1 MSSVLFSSG
10 SYNRNNQAR
19 GGIERLTTKISELE
33 KKLGELEFVI
43 TTLQKTSGSAVEG
56 PAGPPGP
63 PGPAGATGA
72 AGPVGP
78 AGPPG
83 ADGAVGPT
91 GPAGPQGPQGLK
103 GLPGTTGQ

>member
-19 GGIERLTTKISELE
+19 GGIERLTTKITELE
-33 KKLGELEFVI
+33 KKISDLEFVI
-43 TTLQKTSGSAVEG
+43 TTMQKSSGAVG

-63 PGPAGATGA
+63 AGLMGP
-72 AGPVGP
+72 PGP

-83 ADGAVGPT
+83 ADGPT

-103 GLPGTTGQ
+103 GLPATTS